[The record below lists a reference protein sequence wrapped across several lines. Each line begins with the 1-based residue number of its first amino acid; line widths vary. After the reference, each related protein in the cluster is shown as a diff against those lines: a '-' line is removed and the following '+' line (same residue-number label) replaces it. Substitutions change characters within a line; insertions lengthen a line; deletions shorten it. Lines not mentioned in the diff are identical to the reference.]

1 MKYIKLFFVL
11 LSVGILMSCEKENED
26 FGADF
31 SISGYA
37 QKGQFIKGATITAY
51 ALNDKLLA
59 TGESFPSVIKDD
71 LGSFAIS
78 AEVTAPY
85 LELKAEG
92 YYFIENT
99 GETSTSP
106 IYLNALAS
114 SSQEKIN
121 INLLTTLTS
130 GRIKKLINEGKSF
143 EVAKKQAERELIN
156 IFSFQPESVTL
167 GFEEMNISEDGNSNA
182 ILLAVS
188 CLIQEG
194 RNAGEVQ
201 KIISDISSEFETK
214 GNLSEKLL
222 QDIFNE
228 YRQVSISDVVRHL
241 ITYYNKNGIVD
252 FKIPPFYAMLN
263 KEYSSGFHVIS
274 MGENLSTDGYDTD
287 VQGGIK
293 EYYAISYND
302 FVVESDVDWITAET
316 EELCTN
322 LYMLKIKVSPSTEIS
337 GRTGHLH
344 IKSKSGEILYTNTTN
359 QRGNGQRI
367 YIEIGA
373 NSPRTKAF
381 NNGDKVNINGQDY
394 ELLFDSCFNKY
405 YVDLPKTDN
414 GYGISNV
421 PEMVVAGKNGDV
433 LCATFTY
440 KSEIEEYIYDITEDT
455 ELTRISQANS
465 YGASIETVGMGQ
477 IPCYAALKGMPGY
490 DLPNPAQVSLKP
502 SCSLITLRFRNENP
516 TATVDI
522 AKVELEF
529 APDGFLSGEITTCMY
544 PDQAMY
550 DPSYVIPKD
559 EYNNKSNQVVVRNTN
574 KDDKVAFLVHP
585 QTIHTLK
592 CVAYDSNGSQILQVM
607 QDINLDI
614 NKGANLNFE
623 FTVKK

>member
-1 MKYIKLFFVL
+1 
-11 LSVGILMSCEKENED
+11 MSCEKENED
-26 FGADF
+26 LSSDF

-222 QDIFNE
+222 
-228 YRQVSISDVVRHL
+228 
-241 ITYYNKNGIVD
+241 
-252 FKIPPFYAMLN
+252 
-263 KEYSSGFHVIS
+263 
-274 MGENLSTDGYDTD
+274 
-287 VQGGIK
+287 
-293 EYYAISYND
+293 
-302 FVVESDVDWITAET
+302 
-316 EELCTN
+316 
-322 LYMLKIKVSPSTEIS
+322 PSE
-337 GRTGHLH
+337 
-344 IKSKSGEILYTNTTN
+344 
-359 QRGNGQRI
+359 Q
-367 YIEIGA
+367 
-373 NSPRTKAF
+373 
-381 NNGDKVNINGQDY
+381 
-394 ELLFDSCFNKY
+394 
-405 YVDLPKTDN
+405 
-414 GYGISNV
+414 
-421 PEMVVAGKNGDV
+421 
-433 LCATFTY
+433 
-440 KSEIEEYIYDITEDT
+440 IEEMT
-455 ELTRISQANS
+455 
-465 YGASIETVGMGQ
+465 
-477 IPCYAALKGMPGY
+477 
-490 DLPNPAQVSLKP
+490 
-502 SCSLITLRFRNENP
+502 F
-516 TATVDI
+516 
-522 AKVELEF
+522 
-529 APDGFLSGEITTCMY
+529 PDE
-544 PDQAMY
+544 
-550 DPSYVIPKD
+550 
-559 EYNNKSNQVVVRNTN
+559 RW
-574 KDDKVAFLVHP
+574 
-585 QTIHTLK
+585 
-592 CVAYDSNGSQILQVM
+592 
-607 QDINLDI
+607 
-614 NKGANLNFE
+614 
-623 FTVKK
+623 KKF